1 MPRNYLKC
9 FNLLLTFIRQYWQK
23 TFLQKKGTTKEVR
36 FRPCWLSVLI
46 THIIRGPQ
54 DHKKKNRGHST
65 TMWTNFDHLPTG
77 VYNFRPLHNYI
88 VYIMLTLFVQV
99 TKCGLST
106 EQLPTSFCSR
116 SYWMTIY
123 WRLFWWFVITF
134 TKKKLFPL
142 CKHNLLWLMDKRVF
156 QL

>member
-9 FNLLLTFIRQYWQK
+9 LNLLLTFIRQYWQK
-23 TFLQKKGTTKEVR
+23 LFLQKKKGTTKEVR
-36 FRPCWLSVLI
+36 FRPRWLSVLI

-54 DHKKKNRGHST
+54 EKKIGVIQQLCGPILT
-65 TMWTNFDHLPTG
+65 TYLSR
-77 VYNFRPLHNYI
+77 VYNFRPLHNA
-88 VYIMLTLFVQV
+88 L
-99 TKCGLST
+99 CGLST

-116 SYWMTIY
+116 SYWMNPY

-134 TKKKLFPL
+134 TKKKLFPW

>member
-9 FNLLLTFIRQYWQK
+9 LNLLPSLGNIE

-36 FRPCWLSVLI
+36 FRPRWLSVLI

-54 DHKKKNRGHST
+54 EKNRGHST
-65 TMWTNFDHLPTG
+65 TMWTNFDHQPSR
-77 VYNFRPLHNYI
+77 VYNFRPLHNAYS
-88 VYIMLTLFVQV
+88 LFLKV

-116 SYWMTIY
+116 SYWMTPY

-134 TKKKLFPL
+134 TKKKLFPW